1 MRGSSVSLVR
11 VPRTVPVCVCATHM
25 FVVTHIIKFYRHLN
39 SAYIHKHKHK
49 HTHTQRRRKRGEK
62 GAHCGCKFFCFLC
75 RLQLTKELK
84 HNKNKRLEWQREGRR
99 GGGLG
104 QRALDMPDMAGYHV
118 HWRFTQQDEVKNQQ
132 SSSEGNSNNKALYN
146 FVAQFRQERE
156 RQREEQH
163 IKCVCVCEK

>member
-49 HTHTQRRRKRGEK
+49 HTQRERERGRREAK
-62 GAHCGCKFFCFLC
+62 GASCGCKFFCFLC

-84 HNKNKRLEWQREGRR
+84 HNQNKRLEWQREERR

-132 SSSEGNSNNKALYN
+132 SSSEGNNKALYN